1 MWNNLI
7 STAVK
12 FTEPGGNIT
21 VRQKVNDG
29 NVIVS
34 ISDSGCGM
42 NEESIRYIWNKFYQG
57 DTSHSKEGNGLGL
70 AMVKRV
76 MNLMDGN
83 IQVSSK
89 KGKGSTFTV
98 MIKSVEQETKKRIR
112 MVLKEKVQIIRIRK
126 LYLLWCKCKLLV

>member
-7 STAVK
+7 SNAVK

>member
-7 STAVK
+7 SNAVK

-98 MIKSVEQETKKRIR
+98 MIKSVEKKKKKRIR